1 MLACSKPNATR
12 QTFDAL
18 SQAIG
23 THRAVAIIAAGAA
36 TRRRILAAWP
46 ETAIVEDDV
55 DPNLGTALNRVLAGI
70 ESDLVLVVRD
80 DVQIPKGSV
89 QRLHD
94 AFGRIAGLG
103 AAVPR
108 VNAPELAEALT
119 GMSYRDLNDMEGFAE
134 RRAERYARESQLV
147 PLSAA
152 PALMIAGTA
161 LERVGGFDPAL
172 AFTRF
177 GIVDFTRRLT
187 LANLPLAR
195 CEDAYAHLFEPDASG
210 SLLAAS
216 DTAPALATIYERRWR
231 ERTAFDPERDR
242 VPLSAAAPP
251 RPAAPSQPTLTVLVP
266 IADEPEW
273 ETVRATVGA
282 LATSFTID
290 DAVEIA
296 VGIDGTFDVQR
307 AARAL
312 HELLTGAPVPLE
324 RTLNVRVEPVADLTA
339 WRVAVARPVRLSET
353 TRPALAD
360 LRAVDGV
367 LAVRALL
374 ADERA

>member
-1 MLACSKPNATR
+1 
-12 QTFDAL
+12 
-18 SQAIG
+18 
-23 THRAVAIIAAGAA
+23 
-36 TRRRILAAWP
+36 
-46 ETAIVEDDV
+46 
-55 DPNLGTALNRVLAGI
+55 
-70 ESDLVLVVRD
+70 
-80 DVQIPKGSV
+80 V

-94 AFGRIAGLG
+94 AFGRIPGLG

-119 GMSYRDLNDMEGFAE
+119 GMSYRDLNDMEGFAD
-134 RRAERYARESQLV
+134 RRAAQYARESQLV

-152 PALMIAGTA
+152 PVLMIARPA
-161 LERVGGFDPAL
+161 LERIGGFDPAL

-195 CEDAYAHLFEPDASG
+195 CDDAYAHLFDPEASG

-231 ERTAFDPERDR
+231 ERSAFDPERDR
-242 VPLSAAAPP
+242 VPLSAAAATRSAAAA
-251 RPAAPSQPTLTVLVP
+251 RPALTVLVP

-273 ETVRATVGA
+273 EKVRAAVSA
-282 LATSFTID
+282 LATSFTIED
-290 DAVEIA
+290 PIEIA
-296 VGIDGTFDVQR
+296 IGVDGTFNVHR

-312 HELLTGAPVPLE
+312 HELLIAAPVPLE
-324 RTLNVRVEPVADLTA
+324 RTLNVRVEPVADLTV
-339 WRVAVARPVRLSET
+339 WRDATARPVRLTET
-353 TRPALAD
+353 TRAALGD
-360 LRAVDGV
+360 VRAVDGV

-374 ADERA
+374 AADERA